1 MVGRQSVGT
10 AEVEGFAS
18 GGGGAGAV
26 HIDFLWGN
34 GSMGADH
41 ASGDPLGGVAENVV
55 LGVID

>member
-10 AEVEGFAS
+10 SKVEGLAS

-26 HIDFLWGN
+26 NVDFLWSDGT
-34 GSMGADH
+34 MGADH

-55 LGVID
+55 LEATG